1 MNQIIKVNSL
11 RKTYKKWGSKSV
23 IAVDNISFEVMQ
35 GEVFGFLGPNG
46 AGKTTTLLLM
56 LGFLTPDAGE
66 TKLFGRK
73 VDDMKVRSKIG
84 YVPEKPTF
92 HKYLTGE
99 ELLSFHAELYGI
111 NKEQRDKIVP
121 EMLKKIGLENDKKKK
136 ISTYSR
142 GMLQRLSLG
151 QALLNNPD
159 ILFLDEPTLGLDPI
173 GIVDVRNIILEIQQ
187 QGKTVFL
194 NSHQL
199 SEVEKVCTRVAFMK
213 QAKLI
218 ETYKVSELKES
229 LEDLFVR
236 IIGRDK
242 L

>member
-1 MNQIIKVNSL
+1 MDQIIKVERLSKAYHKL
-11 RKTYKKWGSKSV
+11 GKKSV
-23 IAVDNISFEVMQ
+23 VAVNNISFEVTQ

-56 LGFLTPDAGE
+56 LGFLKPDAGE
-66 TKLFGRK
+66 IRLFDRE
-73 VDDMKVRSKIG
+73 VDDMEIRSKIG
-84 YVPEKPTF
+84 YVPENPAF

-99 ELLSFHAELYGI
+99 ELLSFHAELYGM
-111 NKEQRDKIVP
+111 NKEQRDKTVP
-121 EMLKKIGLENDKKKK
+121 EMLKKVGLEDAKGRKV
-136 ISTYSR
+136 STYSR

-151 QALLNNPD
+151 QALLNAPE
-159 ILFLDEPTLGLDPI
+159 ILFLDEPALGLDPI

-218 ETYKVSELKES
+218 ETYKVNELKES

-236 IIGRDK
+236 IIGQGK
-242 L
+242 

>member
-1 MNQIIKVNSL
+1 MEQIIKVKGLS
-11 RKTYKKWGSKSV
+11 KTYNKWGKKSV
-23 IAVDNISFEVMQ
+23 VAVDNISFEVTQ

-56 LGFLTPDAGE
+56 LGFLSPDAGE
-66 TKLFGRK
+66 IRLFDRE
-73 VDDMKVRSKIG
+73 VDNMEIRSKIG
-84 YVPEKPTF
+84 YVPENPAF

-111 NKEQRDKIVP
+111 NKEQRHQIVP
-121 EMLKKIGLENDKKKK
+121 EMLKKVGLEDAKGRR
-136 ISTYSR
+136 ISAYSR

-151 QALLNNPD
+151 QALLNAPE
-159 ILFLDEPTLGLDPI
+159 ILFLDEPALGLDPI

-236 IIGRDK
+236 TIGRDK
-242 L
+242 

>member
-1 MNQIIKVNSL
+1 MEQVIKVEGLS
-11 RKTYKKWGSKSV
+11 KAYHKWGKKSV
-23 IAVDNISFEVMQ
+23 VAVDNISFEVTQ

-56 LGFLTPDAGE
+56 LGFLSPDAGE
-66 TKLFGRK
+66 IRLFNRE
-73 VDDMKVRSKIG
+73 VDDMEIRSKIG
-84 YVPEKPTF
+84 YVPENPAF

-111 NKEQRDKIVP
+111 NSEQRDKTVP
-121 EMLKKIGLENDKKKK
+121 EMLKKVGLEDAKGRRV
-136 ISTYSR
+136 STYSR

-151 QALLNNPD
+151 QALLNAPE
-159 ILFLDEPTLGLDPI
+159 ILFLDEPALGLDPI

-236 IIGRDK
+236 IIGQEK
-242 L
+242 